1 MVIDAKSETRHTAPV
16 QCHDCEDSIDGDE
29 IVRVKVGRKTL
40 KLCEDC
46 SDIRREEAELAGE
59 AMSVMQGMMEYKGR

>member
-1 MVIDAKSETRHTAPV
+1 V
-16 QCHDCEDSIDGDE
+16 QCHDCEEPIDEDE

-46 SDIRREEAELAGE
+46 SDIRREEAEVAGA
-59 AMSVMQGMMEYKGR
+59 AMSAMQDMMEYKGR